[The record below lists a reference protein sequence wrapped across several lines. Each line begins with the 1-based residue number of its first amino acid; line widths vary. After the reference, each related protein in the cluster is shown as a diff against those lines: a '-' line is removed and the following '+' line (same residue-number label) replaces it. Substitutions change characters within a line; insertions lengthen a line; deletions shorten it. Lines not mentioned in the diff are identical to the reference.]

1 MCISFHLY
9 LIPTVC
15 RGSVRDVMVEI
26 ESATTAT
33 VSWFPPDIE
42 LWNGVITSYTV
53 IYELIRRV
61 DMDDIESLRDPL
73 SSHITTVP
81 QSEMTNNPD
90 PTIATLP
97 LKRESALVNML
108 EEFYVYRFSVFLEN
122 AVGHSNI
129 SGLITVE
136 MPPAGTITILNIAN
150 VLIYT

>member
-1 MCISFHLY
+1 M
-9 LIPTVC
+9 
-15 RGSVRDVMVEI
+15 RDVIVEI

-42 LWNGVITSYTV
+42 QWNGVITSYTI

-61 DMDDIESLRDPL
+61 DMDDVESLRDPL
-73 SSHITTVP
+73 SSHITSVP

-97 LKRESALVNML
+97 LKRESAFVETL
-108 EEFYVYRFSVFLEN
+108 EEFYVYHFAVFLEN

-129 SGLITVE
+129 SSFITVE
-136 MPPAGTITILNIAN
+136 MPPAGTLSTLNMTN
-150 VLIYT
+150 VLIHILYISSSKWSSN

>member
-1 MCISFHLY
+1 
-9 LIPTVC
+9 
-15 RGSVRDVMVEI
+15 MVEI
-26 ESATTAT
+26 EPATTAT
-33 VSWFPPDIE
+33 VSWFPPNIE
-42 LWNGVITSYTV
+42 IWNGIITSYTV

-61 DMDDIESLRDPL
+61 DMDNVESLSDPL
-73 SSHITTVP
+73 SSHITSVP

>member
-1 MCISFHLY
+1 
-9 LIPTVC
+9 
-15 RGSVRDVMVEI
+15 MVEI

>member
-1 MCISFHLY
+1 
-9 LIPTVC
+9 
-15 RGSVRDVMVEI
+15 MVEI
-26 ESATTAT
+26 KSATTAT
-33 VSWFPPDIE
+33 VSWFPPNIE
-42 LWNGVITSYTV
+42 IWNGIITSYTV

-61 DMDDIESLRDPL
+61 DMDDVESLRDPL
-73 SSHITTVP
+73 STHITTVP